1 MKVYMSS
8 LKIIYK
14 TVITENIIENPN
26 LLNFFF
32 VRLTTKF

>member
-26 LLNFFF
+26 LLKFFF